1 MNAPGSLGNAVTDE
15 LVELV
20 RTYKPHADADRLRR
34 AYEFAKRSHRGQF
47 RKSGEPYLTHPLAV
61 ARWLA
66 ERRIDDTVVVAA
78 LLHDT
83 LEDSGR
89 TRDDIAT
96 EFGEEIAFLVDGVTN
111 LKSRLDTD
119 RLAISDTVGASE
131 VARQTENFRRLF
143 VNVAK
148 DGRVLLVKLA
158 DRLHN
163 MQTIQFL
170 EREKRIKK
178 ARETLDIFAPLAGRM
193 GAQTLREELEDCAF
207 RILDPDRRL
216 SIIRRYL
223 TLKQKT
229 STPGPDAESDPNNGL
244 REDGGG
250 SAEHV
255 TDAFGERV
263 SGEIE
268 TALKDAGIPCSVDS
282 RKKTPFS
289 IWRKMQLTGA
299 GFDSIFDVY
308 GFRIIVDD
316 VPEVYQALGVVHRKW
331 AAIPGRFKDYISQP
345 KSNGYRSV
353 HTSVYTASKTKET
366 NRIEVQ
372 IRTRKMHEVAETG
385 IAAHW
390 SYRDGVR
397 VENPYVPKENNW
409 LLEMCRETT
418 SSDDYEEFA
427 ENVKLEMY
435 SETVFCFTPTGE
447 VVRLPTGATPVDFAY
462 AVHTD
467 LGHECVGAK
476 IDGKRK
482 PLATNLRNGQMVEI
496 LRQSGSKPAGEWLNH
511 ARTRRAKYAINK
523 ALKDQVRER
532 RIAFGR
538 KMMDTLYLRYGFEL
552 SENDLRLAARKM
564 GVPGTDDLLAAV
576 GAEEM
581 SADEVASCL
590 YPERIGDT
598 SNGTGPPRR
607 MILLPDNCSLAEDVE
622 PTMAHCCSP
631 LPGEAITGVSVDG
644 AGIVVHALDCLD
656 LQRVEND
663 QRIELT
669 WSDGPYA
676 PIRKAMFRIQL
687 VNHKGALG
695 RICNIIGNQD
705 ANISDMSFV
714 DKNRDFYV
722 IIVEVEVRDLDHF
735 RSVISA
741 VGQDGSIAEVER
753 CHSLGASPA

>member
-1 MNAPGSLGNAVTDE
+1 MNAPGPLGQADVGH
-15 LVELV
+15 LVARV
-20 RTYKPHADADRLRR
+20 REYKPHADVDRLTS
-34 AYEFAKRSHRGQF
+34 AYAFARHSHAGQF
-47 RKSGEPYLTHPLAV
+47 RKSGEPYLTHPVAV

-83 LEDSGR
+83 LEDSVC
-89 TRDDIAT
+89 TRADIAA

-111 LKSRLDTD
+111 LKSRFDAD
-119 RLAISDTVGASE
+119 RLTVSE
-131 VARQTENFRRLF
+131 RGDGPDVARQTENFRRLF

-170 EREKRIKK
+170 PRSKRIKK

-193 GAQTLREELEDCAF
+193 GAQTLRDELEDCAF
-207 RILDPDRRL
+207 RVLDPERRQ

-223 TLKQKT
+223 TLKHG
-229 STPGPDAESDPNNGL
+229 SSGNHGEPNDDSDNRSDHL
-244 REDGGG
+244 
-250 SAEHV
+250 

-263 SGEIE
+263 SGTIAA
-268 TALKDAGIPCSVDS
+268 ALRAADIPCQVES

-316 VPEVYQALGVVHRKW
+316 VPEIYRALGVVHRKW
-331 AAIPGRFKDYISQP
+331 AAIPGRFKDYVSQP

-353 HTSVYTASKTKET
+353 HTSVYTSSSEMHA

-372 IRTRKMHEVAETG
+372 IRTKKMHEVAETG

-409 LLEMCRETT
+409 LIEMCRETT
-418 SSDDYEEFA
+418 SSDNYEEFA

-435 SETVFCFTPTGE
+435 SETVFCFTPRGM
-447 VVRLPTGATPVDFAY
+447 VVRLPKGATPVDFAY

-467 LGHECVGAK
+467 LGHECVGAR
-476 IDGKRK
+476 IDGKPK
-482 PLATNLRNGQMVEI
+482 PLSTPLRNGQMVTI
-496 LRQSGSKPAGEWLNH
+496 QRQAGSTPAAEWLNH

-523 ALKDQVRER
+523 ALKDQIRDR

-538 KMMDTLYLRYGFEL
+538 KLIDRTFERSGQPASELDL
-552 SENDLRLAARKM
+552 SLARKKW
-564 GVPGTDDLLAAV
+564 GKQSIDDLLEAI
-576 GAEEM
+576 GAEEI
-581 SADEVASCL
+581 SSDEVVRSL
-590 YPERIGDT
+590 YPDHVQTPDTRIAQQR
-598 SNGTGPPRR
+598 SL
-607 MILLPDNCSLAEDVE
+607 ILMPEDCNLAEDVE
-622 PTMAHCCSP
+622 PMMAPCCSP
-631 LPGEAITGVSVDG
+631 LPGEGIAGVFGESSGV
-644 AGIVVHALDCLD
+644 IVHALDCIE
-656 LQRVEND
+656 LQSINHEK
-663 QRIELT
+663 RIDLT

-676 PIRKAMFRIQL
+676 ATRKALFRIHL
-687 VNHKGALG
+687 ANHKGALG
-695 RICNIIGNQD
+695 RICHIIASHD
-705 ANISDMSFV
+705 ANISDMKFTS
-714 DKNRDFYV
+714 KHRDYYR
-722 IIVEVEVRDLDHF
+722 IAIEVEVRDLDHLIT
-735 RSVISA
+735 VMDA
-741 VGQDGSIAEVER
+741 VGSDSSIADVER
-753 CHSLGASPA
+753 SRSFNEPGES